1 MGLMRRRF
9 IESDKQRYLTELKES
24 GETPWR
30 FARRV
35 GISPGT
41 LYRWMKARPAQ
52 PTVRFARL
60 VCERRSDRANG
71 VSPSG
76 VSVRVGAARVEVETG
91 FDAELLRA
99 VIDALGGSGGAL

>member
-1 MGLMRRRF
+1 MRRKF
-9 IESDKQRYLTELKES
+9 VESDKQRYLAELKES

-41 LYRWMKARPAQ
+41 LYRWMKTRTAQ
-52 PTVRFARL
+52 PTPRFARL
-60 VCERRSDRANG
+60 VPERRSAGANT
-71 VSPSG
+71 VLPSG
-76 VSVRVGAARVEVETG
+76 VSIRVGEARVEVESG

-99 VIDALGGSGGAL
+99 VLDVLSDGGTP